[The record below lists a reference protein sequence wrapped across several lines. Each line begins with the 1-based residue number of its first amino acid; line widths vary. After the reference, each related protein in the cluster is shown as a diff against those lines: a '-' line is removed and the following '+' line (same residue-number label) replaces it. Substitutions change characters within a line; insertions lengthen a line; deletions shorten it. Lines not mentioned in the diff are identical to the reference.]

1 MKFGGFVLRQ
11 DLMYT
16 SWALEFLIPL
26 ICLLNTGFVSV
37 SSHTN
42 CQFCCLFVLQI
53 RTHAVVQANLTLI
66 AILLPQPPKC
76 WAYKCELFVLCHI
89 RNGSQDFRY
98 TKQALCQRGP
108 GTQLFRKSFL
118 KA

>member
-76 WAYKCELFVLCHI
+76 WAYKCELL
-89 RNGSQDFRY
+89 
-98 TKQALCQRGP
+98 GP
-108 GTQLFRKSFL
+108 AFIDERLMVTQELLRTGVSRW
-118 KA
+118 